1 MFFKEISRQRSLHKF
16 PISEIFARVFY
27 KGSPRKVSARGFLAR
42 SSCHKTSCTGFVQ
55 KPCALMHNTFAWPFA
70 QRFDSYPVHLRCF
83 AVGHGLTRSVISRQ
97 NVYSHLIFQ
106 QFSEYSCAE
115 IPAHVRFQTTRQ
127 RDTCAKKKCDDAISH
142 FHRHQV
148 PLLTPL
154 HSQNEC
160 SGEKGRKKQNKG
172 WWTHIILWFFLS
184 RHNPTSCDDTAA
196 ARLTRTH
203 HGNSRCSIWQNDC
216 AMSAAIQP
224 RYVSFRVVWSMGG
237 RGSRPCKA
245 NWRFATNGE
254 CFVVTTQ
261 SLAEE
266 RLSTIYVFSIRMSHT
281 KFGWMFG

>member
-115 IPAHVRFQTTRQ
+115 FPAHVRFQTTRQ
-127 RDTCAKKKCDDAISH
+127 RDTCAQKSATTRSHISIGTK
-142 FHRHQV
+142 F
-148 PLLTPL
+148 PSL
-154 HSQNEC
+154 
-160 SGEKGRKKQNKG
+160 
-172 WWTHIILWFFLS
+172 
-184 RHNPTSCDDTAA
+184 
-196 ARLTRTH
+196 
-203 HGNSRCSIWQNDC
+203 
-216 AMSAAIQP
+216 
-224 RYVSFRVVWSMGG
+224 
-237 RGSRPCKA
+237 RPCIHKMNVQA
-245 NWRFATNGE
+245 RKEEKNKTKDGE
-254 CFVVTTQ
+254 P
-261 SLAEE
+261 
-266 RLSTIYVFSIRMSHT
+266 I
-281 KFGWMFG
+281 

>member
-1 MFFKEISRQRSLHKF
+1 MRSLRGF
-16 PISEIFARVFY
+16 FY

-160 SGEKGRKKQNKG
+160 SGEKGRKKTKQRMVNPYNPLVFFEPAQPNKL
-172 WWTHIILWFFLS
+172 WWHGGGKTYADSPWKFALLHLTKWLCHVCCHTAEICFL
-184 RHNPTSCDDTAA
+184 
-196 ARLTRTH
+196 
-203 HGNSRCSIWQNDC
+203 
-216 AMSAAIQP
+216 
-224 RYVSFRVVWSMGG
+224 
-237 RGSRPCKA
+237 
-245 NWRFATNGE
+245 
-254 CFVVTTQ
+254 
-261 SLAEE
+261 
-266 RLSTIYVFSIRMSHT
+266 
-281 KFGWMFG
+281 